1 MFFKKKIKK
10 KKKSY
15 SSRIIGRGGNKNF
28 SLNTSRT
35 LFPAFIIFL
44 GFISLTFTIFF
55 LIKEINPLIK
65 NQQLKYLCTYELGN
79 KKDDTYKK
87 AKLKLDKM
95 VGDGNKFCRNFIF
108 PKNNKK
114 SIFKIFPFIKDV
126 LFRIV
131 F

>member
-1 MFFKKKIKK
+1 M
-10 KKKSY
+10 
-15 SSRIIGRGGNKNF
+15 
-28 SLNTSRT
+28 
-35 LFPAFIIFL
+35 
-44 GFISLTFTIFF
+44 SLTFTIFF
-55 LIKEINPLIK
+55 LLKEINPLIK

-87 AKLKLDKM
+87 AKLKLDKI